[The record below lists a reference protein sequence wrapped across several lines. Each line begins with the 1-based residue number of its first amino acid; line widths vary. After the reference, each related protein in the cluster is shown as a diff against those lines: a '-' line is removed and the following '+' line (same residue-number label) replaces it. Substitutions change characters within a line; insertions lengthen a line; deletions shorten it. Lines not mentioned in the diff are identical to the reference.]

1 MYVVVIIA
9 GTLLIAGYLLVISLF
24 IRGWR
29 KNTAHFDEQQP
40 SKLWVSVVVAV
51 RNEENNILTLLQS
64 LWNQQYP
71 NHLYEVI
78 ISDDFSSDQTPALVT
93 GFISDKENFHLIT
106 PTPQDTRGK
115 KAALDRAIAQSRGS
129 IIVTTDADCTMGVNW
144 LYSIVQEF
152 EQSATKFIIAPVT
165 IEDSSRCL
173 FSLMQT
179 LEFMSL
185 TGATGGA
192 AGMRNPIMCN
202 GANMAFAKEARREVL
217 NHVSGKNHASGDDV
231 FLMHAIKKKY
241 PAQIRFLKN
250 KEALV
255 YTLPAKTIREF
266 FSQRIRWAG
275 KSAGYS
281 DPFTLVTGAVV
292 AGLNVFIVLM
302 AVLTLT
308 MHSLAPALLVIV
320 LLKLAIDGILLTQV
334 AVFLSRKKLL
344 LLYPLVAIMYP
355 FYVCTTLLLS
365 LAKPIKW
372 KQRRM

>member
-115 KAALDRAIAQSRGS
+115 KAALDRAIAQSRGN
-129 IIVTTDADCTMGVNW
+129 IIVTTDADCTMEANW

-334 AVFLSRKKLL
+334 AVFLFRKKLL

>member
-9 GTLLIAGYLLVISLF
+9 GTLLIAGYLLLISLF

-29 KNTAHFDEQQP
+29 INSAHSQKQQP

-64 LWNQQYP
+64 LWAQQYP

-78 ISDDFSSDQTPALVT
+78 IIDDFSSDQTPALVA

-106 PTPQDTRGK
+106 PTPLDTHGK
-115 KAALDRAIAQSRGS
+115 KAALDRAIAQSRGN

-144 LYSIVQEF
+144 LYSIMQEF
-152 EQSATKFIIAPVT
+152 EQSGTKLVIAPVT
-165 IEDSSRCL
+165 IEDSSKCL

-192 AGMRNPIMCN
+192 AGMGNPIMCN
-202 GANMAFAKEARREVL
+202 GANMAFAKEARSEVMS
-217 NHVSGKNHASGDDV
+217 HVSGNSYASGDDV

-255 YTLPAKTIREF
+255 FTLPAKTIREF

-308 MHSLAPALLVIV
+308 MHSLAPALLVLA
-320 LLKLAIDGILLTQV
+320 LLKLAIDGVLLTQV

-344 LLYPLVAIMYP
+344 LLYPLLAIMYP

-365 LAKPIKW
+365 LVKPYKW

>member
-115 KAALDRAIAQSRGS
+115 KAALERAIAQSRGN
-129 IIVTTDADCTMGVNW
+129 IIVTTDADCTMEANW

-231 FLMHAIKKKY
+231 FLMHAIKKKF

-334 AVFLSRKKLL
+334 AVFLFRKKLL